1 MPVKLIGKTVDFL
14 MDLLYKAVEAR
25 TQKLNAHA
33 DKSEVLLRKQRREF
47 EIARKNLELAQ
58 AATAIKLYKS
68 LDEAQKALDGIS
80 K

>member
-25 TQKLNAHA
+25 TKKLDEHAANAQT
-33 DKSEVLLRKQRREF
+33 LLDLQRE
-47 EIARKNLELAQ
+47 EYLQARAKLELAQ
-58 AATAIKLYKS
+58 ADQAIKLYKS

>member
-1 MPVKLIGKTVDFL
+1 MSVKLLSKTISILTGFL
-14 MDLLYKAVEAR
+14 KLAVYER

-68 LDEAQKALDGIS
+68 LDEAQKALNGIS

>member
-1 MPVKLIGKTVDFL
+1 MSVKLLSNTINILVG
-14 MDLLYKAVEAR
+14 LLKAAVEAR